1 MSSLLRTVSTIDNIE
16 THTFFPDRLGPD
28 SVVLDLGAN
37 CGRFSQKIAR
47 RYELR
52 TFGVEANPALYENLK
67 RIEADPASVG
77 RVRFF
82 NFAIAGTDAP
92 VRLHVSGEIET
103 SSIASSAV
111 PDAQGEAVIPGK
123 TLATFM
129 REINVTRVDL
139 LKVDIEGAEVAM
151 FRSTP
156 DDLLR
161 NIGQITIEF
170 HDHHGFMSVADFEEI
185 RDRLFSVGFGG
196 IKFSPNN
203 TNWLFFRSEMSGP
216 VRTAYVRH
224 LVRNARGVF
233 RRLGF
238 RND

>member
-1 MSSLLRTVSTIDNIE
+1 
-16 THTFFPDRLGPD
+16 
-28 SVVLDLGAN
+28 
-37 CGRFSQKIAR
+37 
-47 RYELR
+47 
-52 TFGVEANPALYENLK
+52 
-67 RIEADPASVG
+67 
-77 RVRFF
+77 
-82 NFAIAGTDAP
+82 
-92 VRLHVSGEIET
+92 
-103 SSIASSAV
+103 
-111 PDAQGEAVIPGK
+111 
-123 TLATFM
+123 
-129 REINVTRVDL
+129 
-139 LKVDIEGAEVAM
+139 M

-156 DDLLR
+156 DELLR

-170 HDHHGFMSVADFEEI
+170 HDHHRFMSVADFEEI

-216 VRTAYVRH
+216 LRTAYVRH